1 MSASK
6 FRALL
11 LAGLVSFFPVLAAA
25 KSYTIPDPNPV
36 AVITM
41 PDDWETTV
49 IPKGIEADSEDE
61 EVYIAIE
68 ATDWKDAAQVITES
82 IVWLKG
88 KGVEIDKA
96 TEERKSF
103 THNGMEGTEVRW
115 DGKDEDGPTKVSLT
129 LLRLSETKGLVL
141 TYWASPDGEKANL
154 KALMDIASSL
164 KPVK

>member
-1 MSASK
+1 MSAST
-6 FRALL
+6 FRACLV
-11 LAGLVSFFPVLAAA
+11 AGLITLFPALVAA
-25 KSYTIPDPNPV
+25 KSYTIPDPNPA
-36 AVITM
+36 AVVTM

-49 IPKGIEADSEDE
+49 IPKGIEAESEDE

-68 ATDWKDAAQVITES
+68 VTDWQDAAQS
-82 IVWLKG
+82 IANAIIWLKG

-103 THNGMEGTEVRW
+103 THNNMEGTEVRW

-129 LLRLSETKGLVL
+129 LLRISETKGLVL

-154 KALMDIASSL
+154 KALMDIATSL